1 MTSPDWGERTVAEA
15 WLAGARRID
24 ASADGGAM
32 KGGAPRAVWFT
43 SGTDPRIVSA
53 RSAAQS
59 LAREGRAPHLVW
71 NPYVGE
77 IVQLV
82 PMTRAAGLLDELVG
96 REGRVCVQIMVVGS
110 SRDPFTNG
118 PLESLDS
125 IMTWLDAWGVARR
138 WPAGPPLP
146 SPQAYHSP
154 RNRRQWARGGH
165 FGYSQVPGAGGPD
178 PGGIDIRK
186 ITGPET
192 PVAEIPRPRVP
203 PGDGAGVTP
212 LTARRL
218 TLPGPPAGATPEP
231 ASSRS

>member
-1 MTSPDWGERTVAEA
+1 MAAKT
-15 WLAGARRID
+15 
-24 ASADGGAM
+24 DGGAM

-53 RSAAQS
+53 RSAAQI
-59 LAREGRAPHLVW
+59 LAREDRAPHLVW

-77 IVQLV
+77 VVQLV

-96 REGRVCVQIMVVGS
+96 CEGRVCVQIIVVGS

-118 PLESLDS
+118 PLASLDS
-125 IMTWLDAWGVARR
+125 IMSWFDSWGVARR

-154 RNRRQWARGGH
+154 RIRRQWARGGH

-192 PVAEIPRPRVP
+192 PVAEIPRPRVS
-203 PGDGAGVTP
+203 PGDSTGVTP
-212 LTARRL
+212 LTTRRL
-218 TLPGPPAGATPEP
+218 TRPGGVAGPAAGPAPEP